1 MNPRPRRNAM
11 IPFPEI
17 ENRSLRRHRSKRAAK
32 QNFHF
37 IFTFSSRS
45 RKFLASRREVHERG
59 RVPETDRKT
68 RNKNSEISE
77 SFEHWRTRLRTRLAR
92 ENTKTGWGKW
102 SWIEGEISRADDSS
116 RGEETLESRNSRQN
130 RVAKRGASLTGRFA
144 ISNLSRT
151 SKFSIK
157 MKVIK
162 THGSRFFDGWVVSD
176 QRYTRSPNEMR
187 L

>member
-77 SFEHWRTRLRTRLAR
+77 SFEHWRRSGEVENETCARKHKDRMRKVELDRRRNQQGRWFVSRWRNARIEEFAPKSRCEERRLSHRSLC
-92 ENTKTGWGKW
+92 
-102 SWIEGEISRADDSS
+102 DF
-116 RGEETLESRNSRQN
+116 ESVEDEQI
-130 RVAKRGASLTGRFA
+130 L
-144 ISNLSRT
+144 
-151 SKFSIK
+151 
-157 MKVIK
+157 
-162 THGSRFFDGWVVSD
+162 D
-176 QRYTRSPNEMR
+176 
-187 L
+187 